1 MEIVLTATRWFNP
14 ILSNLIL
21 KKADF
26 STLKNLLFLLISF
39 KNPFSNKISRQHYK
53 DLKLGI
59 TLKHSI
65 KIALNC
71 AHYNTK
77 YINFAK
83 RFAIKNLKRNSN
95 VTFNYIE
102 NNMKKFMLNI
112 QLDGLDNETRMKLLP
127 KEQELVKELEQNGT
141 IVDTFIKLDMSGI
154 FIVAMAADTDDVH
167 SKLSILPYYPYM
179 KIEIIPVRVVN
190 SINQ

>member
-1 MEIVLTATRWFNP
+1 M
-14 ILSNLIL
+14 
-21 KKADF
+21 
-26 STLKNLLFLLISF
+26 
-39 KNPFSNKISRQHYK
+39 
-53 DLKLGI
+53 
-59 TLKHSI
+59 
-65 KIALNC
+65 
-71 AHYNTK
+71 
-77 YINFAK
+77 
-83 RFAIKNLKRNSN
+83 
-95 VTFNYIE
+95 
-102 NNMKKFMLNI
+102 
-112 QLDGLDNETRMKLLP
+112 DNETRMKLLP